1 MAVAVGQIQV
11 HVKEPVDGN
20 ILGIGRSTVPVTV
33 AGDLA
38 EGDLGILHM
47 DESSVVVIVAQ
58 VDDGIRL
65 DRIDA
70 PVHKGSSAVGIR
82 KDQNSLHKLAP
93 HFIIV

>member
-1 MAVAVGQIQV
+1 MSMGHIKANTAYVIAKDLLPDLITAVLVAITGYL
-11 HVKEPVDGN
+11 VKYS
-20 ILGIGRSTVPVTV
+20 IGKFLSHGLTIV
-33 AGDLA
+33 
-38 EGDLGILHM
+38 I
-47 DESSVVVIVAQ
+47 IVAQ
-58 VDDGIRL
+58 MDDGIGL